1 MSPSRV
7 AACIGVGTLLVA
19 WLASAVGVPR
29 QARHARA
36 PRPAP
41 EDARVMALASDVQ
54 SQATRL
60 RQRLASPT
68 SLQPIAR
75 NPFSFAA
82 RERLRAEP
90 AAAAVRIDEPPSLVE
105 PIATE
110 PELVLIGV
118 AENTTAEGVV
128 RTAMIAGGGD
138 QLFMVIQGESVG
150 GRYEVVAIG
159 ADAVELKDTTTGAT
173 RRLALR

>member
-29 QARHARA
+29 QARYARA

-41 EDARVMALASDVQ
+41 EDARVVALANDVQ
-54 SQATRL
+54 SQAARL
-60 RQRLASPT
+60 RQRLAAPT
-68 SLQPIAR
+68 VLQPPAR
-75 NPFSFAA
+75 NPFSFAT
-82 RERLRAEP
+82 RERFVARRVSAAVAAEP
-90 AAAAVRIDEPPSLVE
+90 EPPVD
-105 PIATE
+105 PIVTE
-110 PELVLIGV
+110 PELALIGV
-118 AENTTAEGVV
+118 AENRTASGLV
-128 RTAMIAGGGD
+128 RTAMIVGAAD
-138 QLFMVIQGESVG
+138 QLFMVGQGEAID

-159 ADAVELKDTTTGAT
+159 ADAVELKDMTTGAT